1 MITPIVRGAA
11 ICGLIAPL
19 TLAGGVLG
27 AVPAPSSGPR
37 AAAPV
42 DDRPNIV
49 LVLVDDLDTSLVAQ
63 MRHVRR
69 LGASGVTFDN
79 SFVVDSLCCPS
90 RASTLTGMFPHN
102 TGVRLNTSKA
112 DDPEPSGGYAAF
124 QPVEDKSF
132 AVSLHDLGYRT
143 GFMGKY
149 LNQYPV
155 ADGAPLP
162 PGWDQWNAVSGGD
175 YQGWGYKMTTTV
187 GGKQAGSARVRT
199 ISHDGL
205 SDSEYVQTVLGET
218 AVDFI
223 DAAEAKPAPYFLAIA
238 PYATH
243 SRVNKPAH
251 PDDPAFPPALQDR
264 PSLED
269 PDGNCGG
276 RRGAATDCSR
286 LNVRDLPGFG
296 QPTDDNRPYSSDGL
310 VQYPGWLPEGELT
323 RDVIQHL
330 NRDLRNRA
338 RMAQSVDRIVRD
350 VVAASEGEPTYIV
363 FTSDNGFRMGQF
375 RLGHGKGSPYA
386 PDIDVP
392 LIVGGSA
399 VPPSERGT
407 SRDEVVMNVDLAPT
421 FEDIAGA
428 VQPTPD
434 RDGISLLPLV
444 ESGQLVPWREMAYVE
459 HVKPPNVIAD
469 NPDQESSTNRIPT
482 YWAVR
487 SADALLVES
496 RLSFTDVAGQLVS
509 ESGFEYYTGL
519 SAQDGYEATNAY
531 DPSDPQ
537 VQRMRQALDAFREC
551 AGKSCRA
558 IGITVVEQA
567 W

>member
-1 MITPIVRGAA
+1 MITSAARGAA
-11 ICGLIAPL
+11 VCALIAPL
-19 TLAGGVLG
+19 MVAGGAVG
-27 AVPAPSSGPR
+27 AVPAPSSGPQ
-37 AAAPV
+37 APAPV
-42 DDRPNIV
+42 HDRPNVV

-63 MRHVRR
+63 MRSVRR
-69 LGASGVTFDN
+69 LGAGGVTFEN

-102 TGVRLNTSKA
+102 TGVRLNISKRR
-112 DDPEPSGGYAAF
+112 DPEPSGGYAAF
-124 QPVEDKSF
+124 RPVEDKSF
-132 AVSLHDLGYRT
+132 AVSMQDLGYRT

-155 ADGAPLP
+155 RDGAPLP
-162 PGWDQWNAVSGGD
+162 PGWDQWNAVSGAG
-175 YQGWGYKMTTTV
+175 YQGWGYEMTTTV
-187 GGKQAGSARVRT
+187 GRKSSNVRSV
-199 ISHDGL
+199 SHEGL
-205 SDSEYVQTVLGET
+205 GDDQYVQTVLAET

-223 DAAEAKPAPYFLAIA
+223 DDAEAGSAPYFLEIA

-251 PDDPAFPPALQDR
+251 PDDPEFPPALQDR

-276 RRGAATDCSR
+276 RRAAAATDCSR
-286 LNVRDLPGFG
+286 LNVRGLAGFG
-296 QPTDDNRPYSSDGL
+296 QPTDDNRPYSADGL
-310 VQYPGWLPEGELT
+310 VQYPGWLPESDLE
-323 RDVIQHL
+323 RDDIRHL

-338 RMAQSVDRIVRD
+338 RMAQSVDRIVKD
-350 VVAASEGEPTYIV
+350 VVAASEGEPTYII

-375 RLGHGKGSPYA
+375 RLGHGKGSAYA
-386 PDIDVP
+386 PDIEVP

-428 VQPTPD
+428 VTPTPD
-434 RDGISLLPLV
+434 RDGTSLLPLV
-444 ESGQLVPWREMAYVE
+444 ESGQEVPWREMAYVE
-459 HVKPPNVIAD
+459 HVKPPSAIAE
-469 NPDQESSTNRIPT
+469 NPDQEKSTNRVPT

-496 RLSFTDVAGQLVS
+496 RLTLTDVTGALVS

-519 SAQDGYEATNAY
+519 SAEDGYESINAY
-531 DPSDPQ
+531 HPGNPQ
-537 VQRMRQALDAFREC
+537 VQRMRQALAAFQEC
-551 AGKSCRA
+551 AGETCRA
-558 IGITVVEQA
+558 IGVTVAEQA